1 MKNIYLGALGL
12 VTVLIL
18 YIHPMEVIGILSPDR
33 YPPSDVAVVEYRLTG
48 AVNKDWTP
56 IDVSK
61 ATSSP
66 GFNLKLTEPGITH
79 VFVSA
84 KDKAGNVSMQMG
96 AFQVG
101 DDGTSSP
108 SPIKNIRYKLTG
120 ATTQDMTE
128 YKEPFKIVNE
138 GITTIYVTAEDMSG
152 NQVSLTRVVKVDK
165 SSPIN
170 NGVTITLD

>member
-1 MKNIYLGALGL
+1 M
-12 VTVLIL
+12 
-18 YIHPMEVIGILSPDR
+18 
-33 YPPSDVAVVEYRLTG
+33 
-48 AVNKDWTP
+48 
-56 IDVSK
+56 
-61 ATSSP
+61 
-66 GFNLKLTEPGITH
+66 TEPGLTH

-96 AFQVG
+96 GQVG

-128 YKEPFKIVNE
+128 YKEPFKVVNE
-138 GITTIYVTAEDMSG
+138 GVTTIYVTAEDMSG
-152 NQVSLTRVVKVDK
+152 NQVSLTKVLKVNK